1 MVQRIIIAPMSAAKE
16 ADKDCPSKGVQ
27 FVKSMMPKTRNGFS
41 RNTMRYLFETGSIT
55 SSD

>member
-1 MVQRIIIAPMSAAKE
+1 MVQRIIIAPMSAAKKRTRTAQVKE
-16 ADKDCPSKGVQ
+16 LQ

-41 RNTMRYLFETGSIT
+41 RNTMSYLFETGSIT

>member
-1 MVQRIIIAPMSAAKE
+1 MSAAKE